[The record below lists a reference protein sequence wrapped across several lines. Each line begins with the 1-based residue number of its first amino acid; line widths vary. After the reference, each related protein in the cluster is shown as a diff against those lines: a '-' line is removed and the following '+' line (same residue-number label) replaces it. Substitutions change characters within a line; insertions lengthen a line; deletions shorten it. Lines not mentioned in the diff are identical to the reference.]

1 MENSKAE
8 KVRLNEELMG
18 KVSGGDDTDYW
29 CLCTCGMIM
38 RNGVCPNPMCENSP
52 NYNPRY

>member
-1 MENSKAE
+1 MENSKAD

-29 CLCTCGMIM
+29 RLCTCGMIM